1 MLSVIT
7 TISNLVVIFELQE
20 NLSLWTFLLNGI
32 LVKNMTL
39 LLLKLLGHV

>member
-20 NLSLWTFLLNGI
+20 NLSLWAFLLNGI
-32 LVKNMTL
+32 LVKNMTF